1 MMDYSLATDEQLKT
15 IVQSDKDCPS
25 SLLEGVAIEM
35 IKRELWKGYIFYAA
49 KQSFFDIKATILYTL
64 QMSIEEFIH
73 INHIEILNIAKKF
86 QPGKISFKSYVI
98 LCLSTRCKQLKRD
111 AEAVKRKANLYTEEV
126 STLDPKLQDR
136 IFRSPVNVEKYVI
149 DKITLEN
156 YLSQLNEIERK
167 ALYLEAMGYTQ
178 FEIAEQ
184 LGYHK
189 KTGGKLIRRTYEKLR
204 KMGA

>member
-1 MMDYSLATDEQLKT
+1 MDYSLATDKQLKT

-25 SLLEGVAIEM
+25 SLLREVAIEM
-35 IKRELWKGYIFYAA
+35 IKRELWKGYILYAA
-49 KQSFFDIKATILYTL
+49 KQVFFDVKPTILYTL

-73 INHIEILNIAKKF
+73 IGHIEILKIVEKF

-98 LCLSTRCKQLKRD
+98 LCFATYCKNLKRT

-149 DKITLEN
+149 DKITLEDC
-156 YLSQLNEIERK
+156 LSQLNEIERK

-178 FEIAEQ
+178 YEIAEQ

>member
-1 MMDYSLATDEQLKT
+1 MDYSLADDKQLKT
-15 IVQSDKDCPS
+15 IVQSDKDCPP

-35 IKRELWKGYIFYAA
+35 IKRNLWSGYIFYAA
-49 KQSFFDIKATILYTL
+49 QQVFHNVQTTILYTL
-64 QMSIEEFIH
+64 QMSEEEFEH
-73 INHIEILNIAKKF
+73 VSHIEIVKMVEKY

-98 LCLSTRCKQLKRD
+98 LCLISYYRQLLRNAK
-111 AEAVKRKANLYTEEV
+111 AVKRKANLFTEEV

-136 IFRSPVNVEKYVI
+136 MFRSPVNVEKYVI
-149 DKITLEN
+149 DKITIED
-156 YLSQLNEIERK
+156 YLSRLNEKERK
-167 ALYLEAMGYTQ
+167 ALYLEAAGYTQ

-204 KMGA
+204 KMEA

>member
-1 MMDYSLATDEQLKT
+1 MNYSLATDKQLKT

-25 SLLEGVAIEM
+25 SLLGEVAIEM
-35 IKRELWKGYIFYAA
+35 IKRELWKGYIIYAA
-49 KQSFFDIKATILYTL
+49 KQVFFNVKATILDTL
-64 QMSIEEFIH
+64 QMSVEEFIH
-73 INHIEILNIAKKF
+73 IGHIEILKIVEKF

-98 LCLSTRCKQLKRD
+98 LCLTTHCKNLKRT

-149 DKITLEN
+149 DKITLED
-156 YLSQLNEIERK
+156 YLSQLNDVERK

-178 FEIAEQ
+178 YEIAEQ